1 MKQGFSQLAIF
12 GLIVLYGVLF
22 FVPFLGQVHLF
33 DWDEINFAESAREMI
48 VSGDYL
54 TVQINFQPFWEKPPL
69 FIWLQV
75 LSMKIFGINE
85 FAARFPNAICGILS
99 LWVMYN
105 TGRQIYNEK
114 FGVYWMLAYAGSIL
128 PFFYFKSGIIDP
140 WFNLFIFLGIVHFIY
155 YQTVKEKAMTH
166 LTVSA
171 LFLGLAILT
180 KGPAAILIFLFSFAI
195 YLVFRR
201 FKIRASFRDVMIFFL
216 IMIFVGGFWYLLQIF
231 QGNYQLIREFI
242 LYQIR
247 LLTTEDAGHGG
258 FFLYHFFVLLV
269 GVFPASF
276 IALLSFKDH
285 FDGPGLRKEFF
296 LFMMILFWVV
306 LILFSIVN
314 TKIVHYSS
322 LCYFPITYFAALTLR
337 KYENAEIR
345 IPLWLKYFISS
356 AGLFFGLVVALL
368 PFIGIFKEKIS
379 AMISQN
385 DPFAAANLEATVD
398 WPWYLFF
405 IGIGFMIAI
414 IISLSFINRKRNWG
428 LRMLFISTSL
438 FVFLILTFV
447 TPRIEGYTQRAAVEF
462 FKSVS
467 SEKAY
472 ITTLGYKS
480 YAHLFYGKVNPKEGL
495 IARESDFLLKGELD
509 RDAYFVFKINR
520 KERYLN
526 EYPFLELLYE
536 KNGFVFAKRHKAIK

>member
-1 MKQGFSQLAIF
+1 MKLRLTQVTVFGF
-12 GLIVLYGVLF
+12 IVLYGILF
-22 FVPFLGQVHLF
+22 FLPFLGQVHLF

-85 FAARFPNAICGILS
+85 FAARFPNVICGILS
-99 LWVMYN
+99 LWVLYN
-105 TGRQIYNEK
+105 TGRKLYDQK
-114 FGVYWMLAYAGSIL
+114 FGFYWILAYAGSFL

-155 YQTVKEKAMTH
+155 YQKAGEKTDFH
-166 LTVSA
+166 LILSA
-171 LFLGLAILT
+171 SFLGLAILT
-180 KGPAAILIFLFSFAI
+180 KGPAAILIFLVSFGVYI
-195 YLVFRR
+195 IFRS
-201 FKIRASFRDVMIFFL
+201 FKIKASFRDVMIYFFIVL
-216 IMIFVGGFWYLLQIF
+216 FIGGFWYMLQIAL
-231 QGNYQLIREFI
+231 GNFQLIREFVI
-242 LYQIR
+242 YQIR

-276 IALLSFKDH
+276 FALLSFKNQ

-306 LILFSIVN
+306 LLLFSIVS

-322 LCYFPITYFAALTLR
+322 LCYFPLTYFAALTFR
-337 KYENAEIR
+337 KYENSEIR
-345 IPLWLKYFISS
+345 IPLLLKCFTGV
-356 AGLFFGLVVALL
+356 AGLFFGLLVAIL
-368 PFIGIFKEKIS
+368 PFIDIYIDKITERIAQKDIFS
-379 AMISQN
+379 
-385 DPFAAANLEATVD
+385 AANLQADVS
-398 WPWYLFF
+398 WPWYIAL
-405 IGIGFMIAI
+405 IGIAFIIAVI
-414 IISLSFINRKRNWG
+414 TSLWLLNRNREWG
-428 LRMLFISTSL
+428 MRILFISVS
-438 FVFLILTFV
+438 VFTFLTIIFV
-447 TPRIEGYTQRAAVEF
+447 TPRIEGYTQRAAIGF
-462 FKSVS
+462 YQSVS

-472 ITTLGYKS
+472 ITTLGFKS
-480 YAHLFYGKVNPKEGL
+480 YAHLFYGKINPESGL
-495 IARESDFLLKGELD
+495 KAAGSHDTLEKDID

-526 EYPFLELLYE
+526 EYPFLEVLYE
-536 KNGFVFAKRHKAIK
+536 KNGFVFAIRKK

>member
-1 MKQGFSQLAIF
+1 MKQGFSQIAIF
-12 GLIVLYGVLF
+12 GLIVLYGLLF
-22 FVPFLGQVHLF
+22 FLPFLGQVHLF

-48 VSGDYL
+48 VSGDYFN
-54 TVQINFQPFWEKPPL
+54 VQINFQPFWEKPPL

-99 LWVMYN
+99 LWVIYN
-105 TGRQIYNEK
+105 AGRRLYNEK
-114 FGVYWMLAYAGSIL
+114 FGFYWMLAYAGSFL

-140 WFNLFIFLGIVHFIY
+140 WFNLFIFLGIIYFIY
-155 YQTVKEKAMTH
+155 YQSLKEKAIFH
-166 LTVSA
+166 LIGSA

-180 KGPAAILIFLFSFAI
+180 KGPAAILIFFFAFGI
-195 YLVFRR
+195 YLIFRR
-201 FKIRASFRDVMIFFL
+201 FKIKASLRDVVIFFL
-216 IMIFVGGFWYLLQIF
+216 VLTFVGGFWYLIQIF

-258 FFLYHFFVLLV
+258 FFLYHFFILLV

-285 FDGPGLRKEFF
+285 FDGPGLRKDFF

-306 LILFSIVN
+306 LAVFSIVN

-322 LCYFPITYFAALTLR
+322 LCYFPITYFAALTIR

-345 IPLWLKYFISS
+345 IPLWLKYFTGF
-356 AGLFFGLVVALL
+356 AGLFFGLVVAVL
-368 PFIGIFKEKIS
+368 PFIGIFKEKLRT
-379 AMISQN
+379 MISQN
-385 DPFAAANLEATVD
+385 DPFAAANLEASVD
-398 WPWYLFF
+398 WPWF
-405 IGIGFMIAI
+405 
-414 IISLSFINRKRNWG
+414 LSFIGVGFIVAVLVSLYLLNRSRNWG
-428 LRMLFISTSL
+428 LRMLFLSSSL
-438 FVFLILTFV
+438 FVFLVITFV
-447 TPRIEGYTQRAAVEF
+447 TPRIEGYTQRAAIEF

-480 YAHLFYGKVNPKEGL
+480 YAHLFYGNVNPEAGLVAADSDYLLEGN
-495 IARESDFLLKGELD
+495 ID
-509 RDAYFVFKINR
+509 RDAYYVFKVNR
-520 KERYLN
+520 KERYLK

-536 KNGFVFAKRHKAIK
+536 KNGFVFAKRKKNN

>member
-1 MKQGFSQLAIF
+1 MKLGFSQIAIY
-12 GLIVLYGVLF
+12 GLIVLYGLLF

-54 TVQINFQPFWEKPPL
+54 TVQINFHPFWEKPPL

-75 LSMKIFGINE
+75 LSMKLFGINE
-85 FAARFPNAICGILS
+85 FAARFPNALCGILS
-99 LWVMYN
+99 LLVIFN
-105 TGRQIYNEK
+105 AGRRLYNEK
-114 FGVYWMLAYAGSIL
+114 FGFYWMLAYIGSFL

-140 WFNLFIFLGIVHFIY
+140 WFNLFIFLGIIHFVY
-155 YQTVKEKAMTH
+155 YQTVKEKALFH
-166 LTVSA
+166 LIVSA

-180 KGPAAILIFLFSFAI
+180 KGPAAILIFIFSFGL
-195 YLVFRR
+195 YLIFRR
-201 FKIRASFRDVMIFFL
+201 FKIKATFRDVMIFFL
-216 IMIFVGGFWYLLQIF
+216 VIIFVGGFWYLLQIF
-231 QGNYQLIREFI
+231 KGNYQLIREFI

-276 IALLSFKDH
+276 FALLSFKDH

-322 LCYFPITYFAALTLR
+322 LCYFPITYFAALTFR

-345 IPLWLKYFISS
+345 VPLWLKYFTGF
-356 AGLFFGLVVALL
+356 AGSFFGLLVALL
-368 PFIGIFKEKIS
+368 PFIGIYKSKIS
-379 AMISQN
+379 EMISQS
-385 DPFAAANLEATVD
+385 DPFAAANLEASVH
-398 WPWYLFF
+398 WPWILLF
-405 IGIGFMIAI
+405 IGIGFVIAV
-414 IISLSFINRKRNWG
+414 IISLYLLNRSRKWG
-428 LRMLFISTSL
+428 LRLLFISSSL
-438 FVFLILTFV
+438 FVFLVMTLV
-447 TPRIEGYTQRAAVEF
+447 TPRIEGYTQRAAIEF
-462 FKSVS
+462 FKSIS

-480 YAHLFYGKVNPKEGL
+480 YAHLFYGNVNPPEGL
-495 IARESDFLLKGELD
+495 TAAGSDFLLKGEID

-520 KERYLN
+520 KERYLK

-536 KNGFVFAKRHKAIK
+536 KREGSLSQTSIL